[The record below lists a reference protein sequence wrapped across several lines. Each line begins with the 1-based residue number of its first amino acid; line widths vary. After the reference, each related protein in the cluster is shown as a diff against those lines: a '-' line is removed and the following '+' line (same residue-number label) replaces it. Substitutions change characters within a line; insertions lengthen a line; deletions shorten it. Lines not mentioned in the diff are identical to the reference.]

1 MLEGLGDIKMLEGF
15 FNLSFV
21 FRPGELLLK
30 RVIFFSLFG
39 VCEEKVKLWFIFES
53 SFFCEDYRP
62 LRFTWSILT
71 LVTPLR
77 VLLLSILFNLEF
89 LIYIF

>member
-1 MLEGLGDIKMLEGF
+1 MPLNGLFGEIIMLEGLGDMKMLEGF

-39 VCEEKVKLWFIFES
+39 V
-53 SFFCEDYRP
+53 
-62 LRFTWSILT
+62 
-71 LVTPLR
+71 
-77 VLLLSILFNLEF
+77 
-89 LIYIF
+89 